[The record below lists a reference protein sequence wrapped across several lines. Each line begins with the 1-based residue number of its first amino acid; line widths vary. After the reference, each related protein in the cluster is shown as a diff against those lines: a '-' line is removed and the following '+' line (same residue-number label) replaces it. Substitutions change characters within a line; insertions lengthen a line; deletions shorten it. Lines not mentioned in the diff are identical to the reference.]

1 MRQHLVSL
9 VKLEYVLWYLI
20 FRVTEF
26 LQYND
31 GKETNDTKY
40 IVKTQF
46 RLSVS
51 ARHTICN
58 VSVTLSAI
66 HVYVYESQKNMKKTF
81 FLNGL
86 KTPLVCE
93 QGLVI
98 TSWATA

>member
-1 MRQHLVSL
+1 MTLNTLLRPNL
-9 VKLEYVLWYLI
+9 
-20 FRVTEF
+20 
-26 LQYND
+26 D
-31 GKETNDTKY
+31 
-40 IVKTQF
+40 
-46 RLSVS
+46 SVS